1 MSNHELPV
9 LIVGA
14 GPVGLAAAV
23 HLKARGLEPLVLE
36 AGSRVGHAVRQWGHV
51 RMFSPWRYNIDPMA
65 AQWLAAVGWTA
76 PAPESF
82 PTGAEL
88 ARDYLDPLAA
98 LPALAPHIVL
108 DARVVAVSRRGRDRM
123 KNAERASAPFVV
135 RYRHQGEEREVLARA
150 VIDASG
156 TLATPSPA
164 GASGLPALGEATLGE
179 RVRYGLPDIAGADRD
194 RHAGRRTLV
203 IGSGHSAFNALAD
216 LARLAEQV
224 TGTSIYWAVR
234 RPSLRRVLGGGDNDQ
249 LAERGALGLRIE
261 RLVAHGRVQLHTGV
275 LIERFVATAGGVCVE
290 SEDGRRLPPVDA
302 VIVATGFRPDLGLSA
317 ELRLDLDPGT
327 QAPSV
332 LAPLIDPNLHSCGTV
347 RPHGALELKHPE
359 PDFYVVGMK
368 SYGRAP
374 TFLLL
379 TGYEQ
384 VRSVAA
390 ALVGDWEAARRVE
403 LRLPETGVCSV
414 QFAEEESGAA
424 AALAQGCCGG
434 PAPATAIDACCMAD
448 AQALNAGA
456 AGCGCGSEAPAV
468 LAERQSRP
476 GGCGSVADGAPSC
489 AG

>member
-1 MSNHELPV
+1 MSNNEWPV
-9 LIVGA
+9 LIIGA

-23 HLKARGLEPLVLE
+23 HLKARGLEPLLLE
-36 AGSRVGHAVRQWGHV
+36 AGSSVGHAVRQWSHV
-51 RMFSPWRYNIDPMA
+51 RMFSPWRFNTDPLA

-108 DARVVAVSRRGRDRM
+108 EARVVAVSRRGRNRM
-123 KNAERASAPFVV
+123 QSAERARAPFVV
-135 RYRHQGEEREVLARA
+135 RYRHQGQEHEVLARA

-164 GASGLPALGEATLGE
+164 GGSGLPALGEIALGE

-203 IGSGHSAFNALAD
+203 IGSGHSAFNALAE

-224 TGTSIYWAVR
+224 PGTRIHWAVR
-234 RPSLRRVLGGGDNDQ
+234 RPSLRRVLGGGENDQ
-249 LAERGALGLRIE
+249 LAERGALGLRIG
-261 RLVAHGRVQLHTGV
+261 RLVASGRVQLHTGV
-275 LIERFVATAGGVCVE
+275 LVARMVETDMGVCAE
-290 SEDGRRLPPVDA
+290 SEDGHRLPPVDA
-302 VIVATGFRPDLGLSA
+302 VIVATGFRPDLSLSA

-327 QAPSV
+327 QAPRV

-347 RPHGALELKHPE
+347 RPHGARELKHPE

-384 VRSVAA
+384 VRSIAA
-390 ALVGDWEAARRVE
+390 ALAGDWESAQRVE

-414 QFAEEESGAA
+414 QFAQEESGTA
-424 AALAQGCCGG
+424 AALSEGCCGG
-434 PAPATAIDACCMAD
+434 PAPATAADACCLAD
-448 AQALNAGA
+448 AQARDAGA
-456 AGCGCGSEAPAV
+456 TGCGCRSDAPVVRVAK
-468 LAERQSRP
+468 A
-476 GGCGSVADGAPSC
+476 GDCGSVPDGARSC